1 MEIDRRQFLMASLA
15 APLLAAR
22 QAPRVVLD
30 RGFGRVERLTE
41 NVWVTLA
48 DPAKGSGCL
57 SNGGIIAGRDAT
69 LIIEGHFQPAGAALE
84 IDAARLI
91 SRHPIRGAVNT
102 HFHLDHTFGNAG
114 YARARI
120 PIIAHTQV
128 PALMRRDYG
137 TLQGLDKGPLLQP
150 LEDRIAHARTADE
163 RQRRQAELN
172 AARWQD
178 SAIDDVT
185 LTYPTEGVDPQASPR
200 HIDPGG
206 LTAVLETYRGHTPG
220 DIAIT
225 VPDREVMFVGDL
237 LFHREYP
244 VAIDADMIAWHGV
257 LQALSRVSPSMR
269 IVPGHGPLCSRDDV
283 VPQLHLFDD
292 LRRHAERMLAAGA
305 PVDEAADRYVIPP
318 AFRGYQVFA
327 WSWTI
332 GAAIRSYYRGLQKG

>member
-1 MEIDRRQFLMASLA
+1 MKIDRRQFLVVSLA

-30 RGFGRVERLTE
+30 RGFGRVVRLTE

-48 DPAKGSGCL
+48 DPAKGAGCL

-69 LIIEGHFQPAGAALE
+69 LIVEGHFQPAGAALE
-84 IDAARLI
+84 IDAARLL

-114 YARARI
+114 YARERI
-120 PIIAHTQV
+120 PIIAHVQV
-128 PALMRRDYG
+128 PALMRRDYAA
-137 TLQGLDKGPLLQP
+137 LQGVDKRPLLQP
-150 LEDRIAHARTADE
+150 LEKRVADARTADE
-163 RQRRQAELN
+163 RQRRQAELD

-178 SAIDDVT
+178 GAIDDVT
-185 LTYPTEGVDPQASPR
+185 LTYPTEAIDPQASPG
-200 HIDPGG
+200 HIDLDG
-206 LTAVLETYRGHTPG
+206 LSTVLDTHRGHTPG
-220 DIAIT
+220 DLAIT
-225 VPDREVMFVGDL
+225 VPEREIMFVGDL
-237 LFHREYP
+237 LFYREYP

-257 LQALSRVSPSMR
+257 LEALSRVNPSTR
-269 IVPGHGPLCSRDDV
+269 IVPGHGPVCSRDDV

-292 LRRHAERMLAAGA
+292 LRQHSERMLAAGI
-305 PVDEAADRYVIPP
+305 PVDEASDRYAIPA
-318 AFRGYQVFA
+318 AFRGYGVFA